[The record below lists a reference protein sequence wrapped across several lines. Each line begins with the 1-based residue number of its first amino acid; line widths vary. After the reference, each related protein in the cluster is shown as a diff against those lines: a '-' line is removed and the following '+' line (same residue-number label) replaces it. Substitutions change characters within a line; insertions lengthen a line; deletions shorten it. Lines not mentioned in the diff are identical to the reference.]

1 MSHPDIGCQYVE
13 CCARRGVF
21 CTGDQQMSKEI
32 KQYSLAF
39 KQMVVSQIEKGKFSM
54 AEAKKTYDI
63 GGCETIPNWLRKFG
77 KDHLLNRVVRIEMK
91 GEKDRIK
98 ELERQKRELES
109 ALAQEHL
116 KNICLESLIECVEEH
131 YQIDVKKNFGE
142 KQSKGE
148 EKKQK

>member
-1 MSHPDIGCQYVE
+1 
-13 CCARRGVF
+13 
-21 CTGDQQMSKEI
+21 MSKEI

-39 KQMVVSQIEKGKFSM
+39 KQMVITEIEEGKYSVS
-54 AEAKKTYDI
+54 EARRIYDI
-63 GGCETIPNWLRKFG
+63 GGWETIQKWMKKLG
-77 KDHLLNRVVRIEMK
+77 KEHLLNRVVRIEMN

-116 KNICLESLIECVEEH
+116 KNICLESLIESVEEH

-142 KQSKGE
+142 KVSSGQ

>member
-1 MSHPDIGCQYVE
+1 
-13 CCARRGVF
+13 
-21 CTGDQQMSKEI
+21 MSKEI

-39 KQMVVSQIEKGKFSM
+39 KQMVVSEIESGRFSM
-54 AEAKKTYDI
+54 AQAKRTYDI
-63 GGCETIPNWLRKFG
+63 GGFATIPNWLKKFG
-77 KDHLLNRVVRIEMK
+77 KDHLLNKVVRIEMK

-131 YQIDVKKNFGE
+131 YQIDVKKNFGD
-142 KQSKGE
+142 KLPKGQ

>member
-1 MSHPDIGCQYVE
+1 
-13 CCARRGVF
+13 
-21 CTGDQQMSKEI
+21 MSKEI

-39 KQMVVSQIEKGKFSM
+39 KQMVVSQIESGRFTI
-54 AEAKKTYDI
+54 ADAKRTYDI
-63 GGCETIPNWLRKFG
+63 GGCGTIPKWLKKLG
-77 KDHLLNRVVRIEMK
+77 KDHLLNKVVRIEMK

-98 ELERQKRELES
+98 ELERQKRQLES

-142 KQSKGE
+142 KLSKE
-148 EKKQK
+148 REKKQKS